1 MAICDCLYLSLEVW
15 KSGLWLLAG
24 IQAALRL
31 SPGEAPQGHGRLRST
46 EGWLWLR
53 LTKLEET
60 LLGDSDRL
68 PWEAVL
74 IATVNELVI
83 GLINSMNN

>member
-1 MAICDCLYLSLEVW
+1 M
-15 KSGLWLLAG
+15 
-24 IQAALRL
+24 RL
-31 SPGEAPQGHGRLRST
+31 SPGEAPQGHGLLRST

-60 LLGDSDRL
+60 PLGDSARL

>member
-1 MAICDCLYLSLEVW
+1 MSL
-15 KSGLWLLAG
+15 
-24 IQAALRL
+24 
-31 SPGEAPQGHGRLRST
+31 GEASQGHDLLRST

-53 LTKLEET
+53 LTKLEEA
-60 LLGDSDRL
+60 LLGDSDKL

-74 IATVNELVI
+74 IATVNQMVI